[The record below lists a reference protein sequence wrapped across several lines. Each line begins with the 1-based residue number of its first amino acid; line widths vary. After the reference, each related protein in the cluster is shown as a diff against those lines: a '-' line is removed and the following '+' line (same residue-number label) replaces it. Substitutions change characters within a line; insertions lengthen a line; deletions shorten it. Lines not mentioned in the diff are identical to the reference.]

1 MKNDPFSTQFDHALE
16 QLRSSLGP
24 NDLDG
29 FEREVWAEIAIRD
42 ERLFPRLRRWIF
54 DGLPTVSTAT
64 ATGVAAVTMFL
75 GVAMA
80 FFQAE
85 AYGEQASRSME
96 ERYVAS
102 IHPVLRSE
110 SHAAEGSQPE

>member
-1 MKNDPFSTQFDHALE
+1 MKKDPFSKQFDHALE
-16 QLRSSLGP
+16 QLRGSPGAD
-24 NDLDG
+24 DLDG
-29 FEREVWAEIAIRD
+29 FEREVWAEIALRD
-42 ERLFPRLRRWIF
+42 ERFFPKLRRWIF
-54 DGLPTVSTAT
+54 DGLPTISTAA
-64 ATGVAAVTMFL
+64 ATGVAAVAMFL